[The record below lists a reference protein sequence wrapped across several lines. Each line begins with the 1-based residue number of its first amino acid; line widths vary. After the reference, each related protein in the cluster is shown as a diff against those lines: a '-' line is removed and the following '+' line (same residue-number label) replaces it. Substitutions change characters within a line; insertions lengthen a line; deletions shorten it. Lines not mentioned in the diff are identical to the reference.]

1 MLLVPS
7 NVGGLDGMFFGLSID
22 RIPNVGTAGTM
33 ESCTSDDMLELVL
46 LRFIEA
52 TAAEVDADEDVDDDE

>member
-1 MLLVPS
+1 
-7 NVGGLDGMFFGLSID
+7 
-22 RIPNVGTAGTM
+22 M

-52 TAAEVDADEDVDDDE
+52 TAAEVDTDEDVDDDE

>member
-1 MLLVPS
+1 M
-7 NVGGLDGMFFGLSID
+7 
-22 RIPNVGTAGTM
+22 IPNVGTAGTM

-52 TAAEVDADEDVDDDE
+52 TAAEVDTDEDVDDDE